1 MKAKNV
7 LMTVLF
13 SIGCLGVYA
22 QASSLYHEKYRPQYH
37 FSPSKGWV
45 GDPSGLMY
53 YQGKYHL
60 YWWVRRNPRTW
71 FISRKS
77 QQIT

>member
-53 YQGKYHL
+53 Y
-60 YWWVRRNPRTW
+60 
-71 FISRKS
+71 
-77 QQIT
+77 